1 VANITTTN
9 VDLGSVALE
18 VWGTLDAVLRNA
30 AGAEH
35 TFVEGTL
42 LARHATDGKLYPYD
56 PADTTEDL
64 DQPKYVLMYDVTAAA
79 TSDNRVTVLSAGR
92 VNQQRLLIDDGSTVE
107 AAAAADLDKLL
118 NRPIIPVDTTQLAKI
133 DNPQS

>member
-1 VANITTTN
+1 MPSITTTN
-9 VDLGSVALE
+9 NDLGSVALE

-30 AGAEH
+30 AGTQQVFA
-35 TFVEGTL
+35 EGTL

-64 DQPKYVLMYDVTAAA
+64 DQPKYVLTYPVTAAA
-79 TSDNRVTVLSAGR
+79 TSDNRVTVMSAGK
-92 VNQQRLLIDDGSTVE
+92 VNQRRLVIHDGTTV
-107 AAAAADLDKLL
+107 AAAHLDALL
-118 NRPIIPVDTTQLAKI
+118 NRPIVPVDTTQLAKI